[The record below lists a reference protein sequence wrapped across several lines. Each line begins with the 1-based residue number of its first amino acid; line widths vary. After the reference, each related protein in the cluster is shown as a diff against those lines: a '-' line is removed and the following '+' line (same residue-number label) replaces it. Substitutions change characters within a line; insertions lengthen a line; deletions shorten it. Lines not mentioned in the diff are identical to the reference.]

1 MTVGIDLKEIREQC
15 EEFDPEEGCDDDFAD
30 GCPYSAQCKEDFEN
44 PSPTE
49 NDIED
54 DEEDD

>member
-1 MTVGIDLKEIREQC
+1 MEIDLKEIREQC